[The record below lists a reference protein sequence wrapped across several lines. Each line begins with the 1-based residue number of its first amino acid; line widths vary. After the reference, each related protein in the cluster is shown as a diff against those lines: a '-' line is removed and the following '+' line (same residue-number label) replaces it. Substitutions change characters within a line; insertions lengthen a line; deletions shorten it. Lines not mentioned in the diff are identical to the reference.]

1 MNKLDQTPTA
11 DLGACTS
18 IAEMSEAE
26 GWTPQDYTIA
36 LSATLANVEMPLD
49 ISRERL
55 AALGSIGAGLAAVQ
69 ASADTL
75 AQHVLI
81 LDALMSRF
89 ALEAHAAL
97 TRNTN
102 ARAPETAERYLNA
115 AIKAS
120 RAALAT
126 MSALSILRSHANPT
140 STATLLP
147 PQTVQPASAPLFLV
161 EAK

>member
-1 MNKLDQTPTA
+1 MNKLNQTPTA

-36 LSATLANVEMPLD
+36 LAATLANIEMPLD

-55 AALGSIGAGLAAVQ
+55 AALGGIGSGLAAVQ

-75 AQHVLI
+75 AQHVLV
-81 LDALMSRF
+81 LDALFSRF

-102 ARAPETAERYLNA
+102 SRAPETAERYLNA

-126 MSALSILRSHANPT
+126 MSALKILRDDANPP
-140 STATLLP
+140 ATLLP